1 MFMSILENTKVT
13 LLSKEDYLGNNK
25 LKIIKSFGDEIEDT
39 DLAKLIVLDNGNNNY
54 SWTKTQGKDC
64 KVVTMR
70 FGRTFENNCADI
82 NMRIRPVLKFP
93 VNIKKLFHGN
103 LKQDKSGD
111 FSYIYLGDYPQKLI
125 DCIEEEKF
133 LNILKDPTYEKT
145 GRVFHINNQICE
157 EYRDTI
163 DSNLKLI
170 FYKVDFKN
178 QDSILFTRET
188 FIPFEDGFK
197 TADKPVCQIINQQY
211 VVLVVEPVCW
221 LIDNKTNSLVS
232 KNNLLSGV
240 RFNKDGYDGN
250 FENTEMYDFLNNV
263 MFRDIFQDYLPRKE
277 EKKEQKDTILK
288 MIKELLEKTEK
299 INDENDRLN
308 IANDLK
314 KLAEFY
320 TDELIK
326 IRGNEPNKYG
336 SERNLIALGIMPYYV
351 YIESEINREIS
362 QDNKDKETLEIN
374 SIIDNLI
381 EKASLIEDE
390 DIRLDILSEIEELKT
405 NYLEE
410 LNTGKTSYE
419 RIDFS
424 KPLEKQ
430 KDSNGKEYMKYIQ
443 KLTLKPTRPVLI
455 KELLAKEMAISKRID
470 KELANNS
477 IRSEL
482 SEFEKYTDEIM
493 KR

>member
-1 MFMSILENTKVT
+1 
-13 LLSKEDYLGNNK
+13 
-25 LKIIKSFGDEIEDT
+25 
-39 DLAKLIVLDNGNNNY
+39 
-54 SWTKTQGKDC
+54 
-64 KVVTMR
+64 
-70 FGRTFENNCADI
+70 
-82 NMRIRPVLKFP
+82 
-93 VNIKKLFHGN
+93 
-103 LKQDKSGD
+103 
-111 FSYIYLGDYPQKLI
+111 
-125 DCIEEEKF
+125 
-133 LNILKDPTYEKT
+133 
-145 GRVFHINNQICE
+145 
-157 EYRDTI
+157 
-163 DSNLKLI
+163 
-170 FYKVDFKN
+170 
-178 QDSILFTRET
+178 
-188 FIPFEDGFK
+188 
-197 TADKPVCQIINQQY
+197 
-211 VVLVVEPVCW
+211 
-221 LIDNKTNSLVS
+221 
-232 KNNLLSGV
+232 
-240 RFNKDGYDGN
+240 
-250 FENTEMYDFLNNV
+250 
-263 MFRDIFQDYLPRKE
+263 
-277 EKKEQKDTILK
+277 
-288 MIKELLEKTEK
+288 MIKELLAK
-299 INDENDRLN
+299 DEEIKDEVDKVN
-308 IANDLK
+308 IAKDLMD
-314 KLAEFY
+314 LAKFY

-336 SERNLIALGIMPYYV
+336 SERNLISLGIMPYYV

-374 SIIDNLI
+374 NIIDNLI